1 MKTVK
6 QNVDGILIKRVAIML
21 FNINISQ
28 VLKNLVVQLPQT
40 HSSKDRI
47 LRNFKYITYH

>member
-6 QNVDGILIKRVAIML
+6 QNVDVILIKRIAIML
-21 FNINISQ
+21 FNINIPQ
-28 VLKNLVVQLPQT
+28 VLKKLVVQLPQT

-47 LRNFKYITYH
+47 LRKFKYITYH

>member
-6 QNVDGILIKRVAIML
+6 QNVDDILIKRVYIML
-21 FNINISQ
+21 FNINIPQ
-28 VLKNLVVQLPQT
+28 VLNKLIIQLPQT

-47 LRNFKYITYH
+47 LRKFKYITYQ